1 MTGKRK
7 NTREGTGNCGSV
19 SEEDKEDRNGSQEN
33 ILCCKERG
41 KFMSER
47 ENLPRIERQLRLYEM
62 VCQYVIVQFSDV
74 CEKKILI
81 MNCFLACRSG
91 RGRGILRC
99 CEVLGMMF
107 PTMRWNIVFIR
118 TIITIFFST
127 RRLKVKYRAVGK

>member
-74 CEKKILI
+74 CEIFPYNMCLLQRD
-81 MNCFLACRSG
+81 LAD
-91 RGRGILRC
+91 LRC
-99 CEVLGMMF
+99 CEVFGMMF

-118 TIITIFFST
+118 TIITIFLST

>member
-1 MTGKRK
+1 
-7 NTREGTGNCGSV
+7 
-19 SEEDKEDRNGSQEN
+19 
-33 ILCCKERG
+33 
-41 KFMSER
+41 MSER

-81 MNCFLACRSG
+81 MNGFLACRSG

-118 TIITIFFST
+118 TIITIFFKHSA
-127 RRLKVKYRAVGK
+127 LESEI

>member
-7 NTREGTGNCGSV
+7 NTREGIGNCGSV

-62 VCQYVIVQFSDV
+62 VCQYVSVKFSDV
-74 CEKKILI
+74 CEKFPYNMRLLQWD
-81 MNCFLACRSG
+81 LAD
-91 RGRGILRC
+91 
-99 CEVLGMMF
+99 
-107 PTMRWNIVFIR
+107 
-118 TIITIFFST
+118 
-127 RRLKVKYRAVGK
+127 LKDAGLVSVKYSKRGKGYVKTGVPEFNEKAASSGDIDVGIG